1 MSLNKILISLIS
13 LLLVFAIFCAINIG
27 MSWDEP
33 QNHWQ
38 GAIRADYLK
47 SLNFGEFK
55 FKPGGWSEVEPGL
68 YDTFHFFIADLL
80 IKIFPGKLIGIKH
93 LINLTFSFAALIGL
107 FVLSKKIFN
116 KEIAYLATLLCL
128 LNPFFFGHI
137 SINPKDTISC
147 FALVW
152 FTYYAYKYCI
162 NFEKKRLKFLILASV
177 FMGVGVGTRLPFFAV
192 PVPVIIAALIFII
205 TSFKEKLG
213 MIQIY
218 KKTIFDFI
226 IFCLITFFLMVLAW
240 PYVHSSPDILLKAF
254 NSYVLYPHGPV
265 LEIMNGNYYETATTP
280 RSYFFNFFIFRFPI
294 FILILLV
301 ALIILL
307 RTDSNFFTSR
317 FKHFINKIVII
328 FSIILFPILV
338 HLIFQ
343 VKIYNGIR
351 LFLFIIPFLSLL
363 TAISFYYILK
373 NFKKSIYI
381 KSLSSITTI
390 FFLLFLQRF
399 IFLTPYHYDYSNFVN
414 LKFSNTEK
422 LYIHDYWTTSYKELM
437 KLIKQ
442 NDSLQN
448 IKADYCGGD
457 RFGLRY
463 LANKYSGNKVK
474 LVPYEKADYI
484 IMIDT
489 VSNDINN
496 KSSCFT
502 QRPGKD
508 MVTVSRLG
516 VTLSVLRK
524 LEK

>member
-1 MSLNKILISLIS
+1 MSLNKISISLI
-13 LLLVFAIFCAINIG
+13 LLLLIFAIFCAINIG

-55 FKPGGWSEVEPGL
+55 FKAGGWSEVEPGL
-68 YDTFHFFIADLL
+68 YDTFHFFIANLL
-80 IKIFPGKLIGIKH
+80 LKIFPGKLIGIKH
-93 LINLTFSFAALIGL
+93 LINLTFSFAALGGL

-147 FALVW
+147 FSLVW
-152 FTYYAYKYCI
+152 LSYYAYKYCI
-162 NFEKKRLKFLILASV
+162 NFDKKSLKFLILASV
-177 FMGVGVGTRLPFFAV
+177 FMGIGVGTRLPFFAV
-192 PVPVIIAALIFII
+192 PIPVIIAALIFII
-205 TSFKEKLG
+205 ISFKEKLG
-213 MIQIY
+213 MVKIY
-218 KKTIFDFI
+218 KKVFFDFI
-226 IFCLITFFLMVLAW
+226 IFCSITFFLMVVAW
-240 PYVHSSPDILLKAF
+240 PYVHSSPHILLKAF
-254 NSYVLYPHGPV
+254 SSYVLYPHGPV
-265 LEIMNGNYYETATTP
+265 LEIMNGNYYETAATP

-294 FILILLV
+294 FISILLISL
-301 ALIILL
+301 AILV
-307 RTDSNFFTSR
+307 RTDKNFFISR
-317 FKHFINKIVII
+317 FKNFINKIIII
-328 FSIILFPILV
+328 FSIIFFPIIV

-351 LFLFIIPFLSLL
+351 LFLFIIPFISLL
-363 TAISFYYILK
+363 IAISVYYILK

-381 KSLSSITTI
+381 KSLLSITAI

-414 LKFSNTEK
+414 IKFANTEK

-442 NDSLQN
+442 NESLKN
-448 IKADYCGGD
+448 VNADYCGGD
-457 RFGLRY
+457 RFGLRF
-463 LANKYSGNKVK
+463 LAKKHSGGKVK
-474 LVPYEKADYI
+474 IVPSTKAEYV

-502 QRPGKD
+502 LHPGKD
-508 MVTVSRLG
+508 IVKVSRLG
-516 VTLSVLRK
+516 VTYSVLRK